1 MCSSIRPRQSLII
14 AEENYLVGYNIFNDD
29 GKKPLFRIKR
39 NWSPTAALFTAIL
52 DAKFSKNI
60 LYIRYLEGKNFSTKI
75 ETIPINSK

>member
-1 MCSSIRPRQSLII
+1 M
-14 AEENYLVGYNIFNDD
+14 
-29 GKKPLFRIKR
+29 
-39 NWSPTAALFTAIL
+39 FTAIL